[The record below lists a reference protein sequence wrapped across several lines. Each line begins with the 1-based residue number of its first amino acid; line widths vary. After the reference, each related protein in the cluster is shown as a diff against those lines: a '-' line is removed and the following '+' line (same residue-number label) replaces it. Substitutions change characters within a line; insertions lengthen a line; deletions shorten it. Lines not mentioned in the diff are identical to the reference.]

1 MKFFQFK
8 GSDSAQ
14 NLPADRIQR
23 KDLASGTACLQS
35 QSGIPYTADCCAYE
49 PIQRLLAVSTSDGR
63 IKIIGKEGVERNMK
77 TAARMPEATR
87 QLKFL
92 YNRGIIVRVDQAG
105 RVEIWS
111 IDHTDA
117 HDDSQPLHSLHLD
130 DDDVTCVAAMKR
142 EPYLMLGCSSGTI
155 RVAGLVNASGSTVT
169 EARQVRALKMMAY
182 TIHPDKLDASGEV
195 THIATESEGRT
206 HRMLC
211 LHSQSGAA
219 IWDVSAQELIAVMG
233 HKNSKTAHSARQS
246 GAVAAACW
254 IPDSSKGDFATGHAG
269 GDVNVWALPAADELQ
284 PRLLSQLRVSAAPS
298 RGICALEYVGG
309 KGESLLVFG
318 GGHEDHPDGLMLL
331 PLPEALL
338 ELSSDDGLDEKRAPA
353 APGPKP
359 APKKLP
365 WFGAICSY
373 NMVPA
378 SGAITGYEEPAAILV
393 LMEGGELVVHDLAA
407 DKAVSRAPQH
417 FMQRFQ
423 SQPSVTAARLR
434 IIPTG
439 RVPLQGLQGA
449 CMTSLRDWSSTN
461 KAAPTASDATS
472 HSPWRW
478 IVDGGRPSK
487 PDTRPAYGVVYCT
500 GHQDGCVQLWDMYTH
515 VPMLL
520 GAVPSTAASKAL
532 GSRAAARPVST
543 LEFAWEQGLLISG
556 HEGGEV
562 RVYQFNE
569 RAKHIDCIQ
578 FESVGSRSNN
588 EGIGIDEPPGFQLRL
603 LTLIH
608 TADICNS
615 AYAPTFKMVAIS
627 DKAGS
632 VSLIDLSKPAVMWFQ
647 APMQHPVVSLALAQC
662 PLPSHKER
670 SEFMSAYHDLA
681 TGSHIKTV
689 VAVAQDSC
697 LAVLDAANGFA
708 LSREPVLRP
717 KNPSTA
723 LYVELLDSD
732 GAPLWF
738 CRDVASLVR
747 VVRSRSLSIDRGS
760 DHHKNRHST
769 GTANA
774 RNAPAHASGT
784 QSVSTSVGGPMSSSG
799 YTTRTQATSSSAIR
813 DRAAANIAATRV
825 SSHTAA
831 SSRSPDTRW
840 PSRTTPGPVAE
851 GMVQQQYEQ
860 PIRSNTG
867 ITAHNAAPQPHNAL
881 YRTQEDAGCSGGNVS
896 LNGAHIAD
904 VSSNT
909 CVMQQAGYES
919 AVTARCT
926 STCTTVPAG
935 PVAEGLLRDA
945 STTKPRHLSPA
956 MQREGSSGGIS
967 NTSAASAA
975 KTRAAA
981 GGLGLRGGVTDR
993 SAGSSALS
1001 SERVTSNSVGGDDD
1015 DGHDDGNG
1023 SAADSDVDGRV
1034 GASGGKDDGDDDEL
1048 DVDALLAQ
1056 AAAQVEA
1063 QDKARKSVVP
1073 RLHGKSTKQQ
1083 KPTHSRSNSAS
1094 PEPRSHHHAVAGDG
1108 SSSATATTSG
1118 TTTYSTDRLPLP
1130 ATKSATAAYR
1140 STDSPERSGSGA
1152 LADEGM
1158 PDRTSPSKSRL
1169 QSQSQQQQ
1177 QQQQHQRSA
1186 FAAASAASESEMP
1199 GAPISLQETE
1209 AAYALVATNEYLRL
1223 YSIQHAVSADR
1234 TTMKRVPLSGAL
1246 QFASAFAANGAP
1258 ALACILDVGGEPHL
1272 QVFSLPSL
1280 ELMTDTTLSAAVG
1293 WQWLWDARA
1302 ESRLEHVCAC
1312 TRHGHLALLGK
1323 GSELVMLSLSVGTDM
1338 PQAAE
1343 YIYDWDLAAAAHAAG
1358 LAFEQARVLSG
1369 SSNMNTSNRLQRHS
1383 GSNTDLGGKVTK
1395 GLNNQ
1400 DQGGGDAASVTAL
1413 AASSSDG
1420 GTTAG
1425 AGSSGGRPKD
1435 FLGFM
1440 SKIGQDLN
1448 KAGEGVAKGFQKA
1461 IDETQKGLQKVAQ
1474 VFEEDIPNLLVPK
1487 AGKGEGATR
1496 PPDLALIFSGTMA
1509 GGNSSRSLTSTAVA
1523 GGAAAGHR
1531 KAGTAGALPPPSTAA
1546 ATATFSSLNN
1556 APLRSPSKGTLGLGG
1571 MLHSNAR
1578 GAMGVGHSNAGM
1590 QEPIDEARAELLGM
1604 ATAGGSAGSSAGS
1617 RPAATATRTASG
1629 AVGSS
1634 KSVSGRSSS
1643 VASTLTSAPSARVRT
1658 ADEIRQAYGRS
1669 AQKGANDARNV
1680 MEENRQKL
1688 AERGEKLSQLQDKT
1702 ADLEESAAGFAEMA
1716 KMLAERERSKAKWFG

>member
-1 MKFFQFK
+1 MVCSWHT
-8 GSDSAQ
+8 G
-14 NLPADRIQR
+14 L
-23 KDLASGTACLQS
+23 CLQS
-35 QSGIPYTADCCAYE
+35 
-49 PIQRLLAVSTSDGR
+49 
-63 IKIIGKEGVERNMK
+63 
-77 TAARMPEATR
+77 
-87 QLKFL
+87 
-92 YNRGIIVRVDQAG
+92 
-105 RVEIWS
+105 
-111 IDHTDA
+111 
-117 HDDSQPLHSLHLD
+117 
-130 DDDVTCVAAMKR
+130 
-142 EPYLMLGCSSGTI
+142 
-155 RVAGLVNASGSTVT
+155 
-169 EARQVRALKMMAY
+169 
-182 TIHPDKLDASGEV
+182 
-195 THIATESEGRT
+195 
-206 HRMLC
+206 
-211 LHSQSGAA
+211 
-219 IWDVSAQELIAVMG
+219 
-233 HKNSKTAHSARQS
+233 
-246 GAVAAACW
+246 
-254 IPDSSKGDFATGHAG
+254 
-269 GDVNVWALPAADELQ
+269 
-284 PRLLSQLRVSAAPS
+284 
-298 RGICALEYVGG
+298 
-309 KGESLLVFG
+309 
-318 GGHEDHPDGLMLL
+318 
-331 PLPEALL
+331 
-338 ELSSDDGLDEKRAPA
+338 
-353 APGPKP
+353 
-359 APKKLP
+359 
-365 WFGAICSY
+365 
-373 NMVPA
+373 
-378 SGAITGYEEPAAILV
+378 
-393 LMEGGELVVHDLAA
+393 
-407 DKAVSRAPQH
+407 
-417 FMQRFQ
+417 
-423 SQPSVTAARLR
+423 
-434 IIPTG
+434 
-439 RVPLQGLQGA
+439 
-449 CMTSLRDWSSTN
+449 
-461 KAAPTASDATS
+461 
-472 HSPWRW
+472 
-478 IVDGGRPSK
+478 
-487 PDTRPAYGVVYCT
+487 
-500 GHQDGCVQLWDMYTH
+500 
-515 VPMLL
+515 
-520 GAVPSTAASKAL
+520 
-532 GSRAAARPVST
+532 
-543 LEFAWEQGLLISG
+543 
-556 HEGGEV
+556 
-562 RVYQFNE
+562 
-569 RAKHIDCIQ
+569 
-578 FESVGSRSNN
+578 ESV
-588 EGIGIDEPPGFQLRL
+588 
-603 LTLIH
+603 
-608 TADICNS
+608 
-615 AYAPTFKMVAIS
+615 
-627 DKAGS
+627 
-632 VSLIDLSKPAVMWFQ
+632 
-647 APMQHPVVSLALAQC
+647 
-662 PLPSHKER
+662 
-670 SEFMSAYHDLA
+670 
-681 TGSHIKTV
+681 
-689 VAVAQDSC
+689 
-697 LAVLDAANGFA
+697 LDFH
-708 LSREPVLRP
+708 REPVLRP

-1056 AAAQVEA
+1056 AAAQVPARHKWLACCCIYAALFRLITPFCKNPLFRPCFSAPGVVCQACALLMDALLCSFFSCMYALIPHAQMSVQVEA

-1272 QVFSLPSL
+1272 QV
-1280 ELMTDTTLSAAVG
+1280 
-1293 WQWLWDARA
+1293 
-1302 ESRLEHVCAC
+1302 
-1312 TRHGHLALLGK
+1312 
-1323 GSELVMLSLSVGTDM
+1323 
-1338 PQAAE
+1338 
-1343 YIYDWDLAAAAHAAG
+1343 
-1358 LAFEQARVLSG
+1358 
-1369 SSNMNTSNRLQRHS
+1369 
-1383 GSNTDLGGKVTK
+1383 
-1395 GLNNQ
+1395 
-1400 DQGGGDAASVTAL
+1400 
-1413 AASSSDG
+1413 
-1420 GTTAG
+1420 
-1425 AGSSGGRPKD
+1425 
-1435 FLGFM
+1435 
-1440 SKIGQDLN
+1440 
-1448 KAGEGVAKGFQKA
+1448 GVRG
-1461 IDETQKGLQKVAQ
+1461 
-1474 VFEEDIPNLLVPK
+1474 
-1487 AGKGEGATR
+1487 
-1496 PPDLALIFSGTMA
+1496 
-1509 GGNSSRSLTSTAVA
+1509 SLTSSR
-1523 GGAAAGHR
+1523 AALKQMHYMSD
-1531 KAGTAGALPPPSTAA
+1531 LHV
-1546 ATATFSSLNN
+1546 
-1556 APLRSPSKGTLGLGG
+1556 LR
-1571 MLHSNAR
+1571 
-1578 GAMGVGHSNAGM
+1578 
-1590 QEPIDEARAELLGM
+1590 
-1604 ATAGGSAGSSAGS
+1604 
-1617 RPAATATRTASG
+1617 
-1629 AVGSS
+1629 
-1634 KSVSGRSSS
+1634 
-1643 VASTLTSAPSARVRT
+1643 
-1658 ADEIRQAYGRS
+1658 
-1669 AQKGANDARNV
+1669 
-1680 MEENRQKL
+1680 
-1688 AERGEKLSQLQDKT
+1688 
-1702 ADLEESAAGFAEMA
+1702 
-1716 KMLAERERSKAKWFG
+1716 